1 MSDFASLTRISPIS
15 ANTNME
21 IKKLAESL
29 NPVERKVLKVLC
41 NFNSFHEIVKASGLK
56 DVEAAR
62 ALQWLQNKN
71 VVKLHEEH
79 KEMVS
84 LDENGRSYL
93 KNGLPERRFLE
104 SLEKSAPISE
114 IARKTGLSS
123 EEIAI
128 SLGALKSKAAVDIEK
143 GKEIIVNITDH
154 GKHLLM
160 HGFPEE
166 QFLKENFPKE
176 LNSLNEEEKF
186 VLGNLRKR
194 KKIVKVELSKLI
206 RAELTETGK
215 KLLKEKIDEDMI
227 EKVTSSLIKTSAWK
241 GKKFR
246 RFDVKI
252 NVPSIFGGRKQHYRR
267 FLDEVRQKFVALGFK
282 EMAGPLVETD
292 FWDMDAL
299 FMPQFHS
306 ARDIH
311 QAYYI
316 KEPKYGKLDEALI
329 KKVKE
334 SHENGFGTGSKGWR
348 YDFDAKRTHRHML
361 RTQGTAC
368 SARTLASKELQ
379 IPGKYFSIARCFR
392 YDVIDST
399 HLSDFFQTEGIVV
412 EENLNF
418 SHLKGLLKMFAEE
431 FAETDQIKITPGY
444 FPFTEPSAELH
455 AKHPDLGWIE
465 LGGSGIFRP
474 EMVKPLL
481 GKEIPVLAWGIGIDR
496 IAMFKL
502 GIKDIRQL
510 FSHDLAFL
518 RNAKVV

>member
-1 MSDFASLTRISPIS
+1 
-15 ANTNME
+15 ME

-29 NPVERKVLKVLC
+29 NPFERKVLKILD
-41 NFNSFHEIVKASGLK
+41 NFSSFNDIVRVTGLK
-56 DVEAAR
+56 DVEAMR

-71 VVKLHEEH
+71 VVKL
-79 KEMVS
+79 KEGQKEIVF
-84 LDENGRSYL
+84 LDENGQKYL
-93 KNGLPERRFLE
+93 KYGLPEKRFLE
-104 SLEKSAPISE
+104 AVEKSETISG
-114 IARKTGLSS
+114 IAKKTGLSN
-123 EEIAI
+123 EEITI
-128 SLGALKSKAAVDIEK
+128 SLGALKSKNAIDIEK
-143 GKEIIVNITDH
+143 GKEIAVTITDH
-154 GKHLLM
+154 GVHLLK
-160 HGFPEE
+160 HDFPEE
-166 QFLKENFPKE
+166 QFLKEHFPKE
-176 LNSLNEEEKF
+176 LSTLNEEEKF
-186 VLGNLRKR
+186 VLENLRKR
-194 KKIVKVELSKLI
+194 KRIVKVEISKTI
-206 RAELTETGK
+206 SAELTETGK
-215 KLLKEKIDEDMI
+215 KLLKEKIEEDLI
-227 EKVTSSLIKTSAWK
+227 EKVTPSLIKTGAWK

-267 FLDEVRQKFVALGFK
+267 FLDEVRQKFIALGFE
-282 EMAGPLVETD
+282 EMTGPIVETD

-311 QAYYI
+311 QGYYV
-316 KEPKYGKLDEALI
+316 KEPKYGKLYEALV

-334 SHENGFGTGSKGWR
+334 AHENGFGTGSKGWR

-368 SARTLASKELQ
+368 SARMLASKQLQ
-379 IPGKYFSIARCFR
+379 IPGRYFAIARCFR
-392 YDVIDST
+392 YDVVDAT
-399 HLSDFFQTEGIVV
+399 HLPDFFQTEGIVV

-418 SHLKGLLKMFAEE
+418 RHLKGLLKMFAEE

-455 AKHPDLGWIE
+455 AKHPELGWIE

-481 GKEIPVLAWGIGIDR
+481 GREIPVLAWGIGIDR

-510 FSHDLAFL
+510 FSHDLEFL
-518 RNAKVV
+518 RNARVI

>member
-1 MSDFASLTRISPIS
+1 
-15 ANTNME
+15 ME

-29 NPVERKVLKVLC
+29 NPVERKVLKVLD
-41 NFNSFHEIVKASGLK
+41 NFTSFHDILKAANLK
-56 DVEAAR
+56 DVEVSR

-71 VVKLHEEH
+71 VVRL
-79 KEMVS
+79 KEQQKEIVS
-84 LDENGRSYL
+84 LDENGLRYL
-93 KNGLPERRFLE
+93 KSGLPERKFIDAIER
-104 SLEKSAPISE
+104 KSSVSE
-114 IARKTGLSS
+114 IAKKSGLSD

-128 SLGALKSKAAVDIEK
+128 SLGALKSKAAIEIEK
-143 GKEIIVNITDH
+143 GKELLVSITDN
-154 GKHLLM
+154 GRHLLK

-166 QFLKENFPKE
+166 QFLKERFPKE
-176 LNSLNEEEKF
+176 SSSLNEEEKF
-186 VLGNLRKR
+186 VLENLRKR
-194 KKIVKVELSKLI
+194 KKIVKVELSKVI
-206 RAELTETGK
+206 NVELTETGK
-215 KLLKEKIDEDMI
+215 KLLKEKIEDDLI
-227 EKVTSSLIKTSAWK
+227 EKLSPSLIKASAWK

-267 FLDEVRQKFVALGFK
+267 FLDEVRQKFIALGFK
-282 EMAGPLVETD
+282 EMTGPIVETD

-316 KEPKYGKLDEALI
+316 KEPKYGKLDEALV

-334 SHENGFGTGSKGWR
+334 AHENGYGTGSKGWR
-348 YDFDAKRTHRHML
+348 YEFDAKRTHKHML
-361 RTQGTAC
+361 RTQGTAS
-368 SARTLASKELQ
+368 SARMLASKELQ
-379 IPGKYFSIARCFR
+379 IPGKYFAISRCFR
-392 YDVIDST
+392 YDIVDAT
-399 HLSDFFQTEGIVV
+399 HLPDFFQTEGIVI
-412 EENLNF
+412 EEGLNF
-418 SHLKGLLKMFAEE
+418 RHLRGLLKMFAEE

-455 AKHPDLGWIE
+455 AKHPELGWIE
-465 LGGSGIFRP
+465 LAGSGIFRP
-474 EMVKPLL
+474 ELVKPLL
-481 GKEIPVLAWGIGIDR
+481 GKEVPVLAWGIGIDR

-510 FSHDLAFL
+510 FSHDLEFL